1 MTKQQREQGHRQL
14 SFPAQSAA
22 SHMGLHQ
29 PGSSQPQPTWEDLSV
44 LTPREVAVEQ
54 LLSRKLQAGTDQQ
67 GPVSIHFAQPQSPV
81 GVLLPTKSGSLAVN
95 ATSAS
100 SAARQ
105 GSMPQVGN
113 AFCCAWSY

>member
-14 SFPAQSAA
+14 SFPAQPAA
-22 SHMGLHQ
+22 GHMGLQQ
-29 PGSSQPQPTWEDLSV
+29 PGSRQPQPTWEDLPV

-54 LLSRKLQAGTDQQ
+54 LLSRMLQAGTDQQ
-67 GPVSIHFAQPQSPV
+67 GPVSTHFAQPESPV
-81 GVLLPTKSGSLAVN
+81 GVHLPTTPGSLAVN

-105 GSMPQVGN
+105 SSMPQVCN
-113 AFCCAWSY
+113 ASCCTWS